1 MGLTYRIHPEAQLL
15 VIRGEGTIS
24 QQERLETL
32 RAWMR
37 DPDYPT
43 CTAALCD
50 FTNARSAPRL
60 SELHELI
67 QVMREDRSG
76 RGPIKL
82 AIVTPRP
89 IAFGIARVFQEL
101 VRLGG
106 FALEVCAFRHRAGA
120 WAWLRPD
127 LDRSQ
132 LASLLF
138 E

>member
-15 VIRGEGTIS
+15 VIRGDGTIS

-37 DPDYPT
+37 DPAYPT

-50 FTNARSAPRL
+50 FTTARSTPGL

-67 QVMREDRSG
+67 QVMRDEGSD
-76 RGPIKL
+76 RGPTKL

-89 IAFGIARVFQEL
+89 VAFGIARVFQEL
-101 VRLGG
+101 IRLGG
-106 FALEVCAFRHRAGA
+106 FALEVRAFRHRAGA

-127 LDRSQ
+127 MNRSQ